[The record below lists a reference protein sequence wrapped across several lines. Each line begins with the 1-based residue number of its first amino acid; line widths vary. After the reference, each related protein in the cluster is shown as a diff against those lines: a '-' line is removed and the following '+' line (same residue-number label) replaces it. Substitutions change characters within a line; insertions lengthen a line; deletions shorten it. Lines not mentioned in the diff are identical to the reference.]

1 MDSMIVLQN
10 NLQATLNISV
20 DAQPAL
26 NESYWGRVHESASGE
41 QTNSLF
47 WVSRSAGIPDT
58 DSFRF
63 SARTQIA
70 GIDIELLVELDGT
83 WDGSII
89 QIAVRAGDNTS
100 EWSADRETSLTFV
113 GNDGESYRLSG
124 SYVSESARYDN
135 VRFVVSQTILPQIN
149 HMVVLMLENR
159 SFDNLLGWL
168 YDGPDDE
175 PEAYIPNDS
184 PHSFNGLT
192 ANTYT
197 NSDSRVNAGTP
208 VLATRGTTN
217 WPVNNRTVADSCVSD
232 PDPGER
238 FDRCRTQISN
248 GMGGFLADY
257 VTSVEA
263 AGGPLESAKQI
274 MQAYAPEQIPV
285 ITGLAKHFA
294 VSDAWHASVPSQ
306 TWPNRAFVQAGASAG
321 HVNNDGWP
329 WNIPTIFDV
338 LDTQRLEWRVYNNSV
353 LPSLT
358 KTMFFEKYGT
368 NETNFGGIGDFQEAC
383 QTGNLPVFTFLEPS
397 FGPYEPDESYHPP
410 YDIKPGEAF
419 LAKIYDMLRT
429 SPARDKTLF
438 IVLFDEHGGTY
449 DHVSPPDA
457 PQSLPT
463 ATDGSDF
470 EFNQFGVRV
479 PAIVISSY
487 TSSKTVFRSNTEV
500 PYDHTSVLATLR
512 DWLGLDAAFRNQLPS
527 LRITTAPT
535 LEPVLTL
542 SVPREWPQLD
552 SIPSSSDLAVRL
564 AAPADDVPLNDNQ
577 KAILM
582 AVGAHVAKRPLS
594 LSEKQDAEKQLHNH
608 GDARTWLAALK
619 PHLPV
624 RKMKTNASGTA
635 GDLAKITLAM

>member
-10 NLQATLNISV
+10 NLQATLNIAV
-20 DAQPAL
+20 NAQPAL
-26 NESYWGRVHESASGE
+26 NESYWGRVHESAPGE

-113 GNDGESYRLSG
+113 GNDGKSYRLSG
-124 SYVSESARYDN
+124 SYVSEGAQYDN
-135 VRFVVSQTILPQIN
+135 VRFVVSQTVLPQIN
-149 HMVVLMLENR
+149 HIVVLMLENR

-175 PEAYIPNDS
+175 PEAYIPNDL

-197 NSDSRVNAGTP
+197 NSDSRVNTGTP
-208 VLATRGTTN
+208 VPATRGTTN
-217 WPVNNRTVADSCVSD
+217 WPVNNRTVADSCVPD
-232 PDPGER
+232 PDPGEK

-248 GMGGFLADY
+248 GMGGFLTDY
-257 VTSVEA
+257 MTSVEA

-285 ITGLAKHFA
+285 LTGLAKHFA

-338 LDTQRLEWRVYNNSV
+338 LETQDLEWRVYNDSM

-397 FGPYEPDESYHPP
+397 FGPYEHDESYHPP
-410 YDIKPGEAF
+410 YDIEPGEAF
-419 LAKIYDMLRT
+419 LAKIYDMLRS

-457 PQSLPT
+457 PQSLPM
-463 ATDGSDF
+463 ATDGSGF
-470 EFNQFGVRV
+470 QFNRFGVRV

-487 TSSKTVFRSNTEV
+487 TSSKTVFRSNTGV
-500 PYDHTSVLATLR
+500 PYDHTSILATLR

-594 LSEKQDAEKQLHNH
+594 LPEKREAEKQLQNH
-608 GDARTWLAALK
+608 GDAKTWLAALK

-624 RKMKTNASGTA
+624 R
-635 GDLAKITLAM
+635 

>member
-1 MDSMIVLQN
+1 MILLQN
-10 NLQATLNISV
+10 NLQIQIDNILVVADPHLSANYWEQVNSSV
-20 DAQPAL
+20 L
-26 NESYWGRVHESASGE
+26 GE
-41 QTNSLF
+41 NTNPLF
-47 WVSRSAGIPDT
+47 RVSRLAGIPDT

-70 GIDIELLVELDGT
+70 GIAIELLVELDGT

-100 EWSADRETSLTFV
+100 EWSADRKTSLTFV

-124 SYVSESARYDN
+124 SYVSEGAQYDN

-184 PHSFNGLT
+184 RHSFNGLT

-197 NSDSRVNAGTP
+197 NSDPRVNAGAP
-208 VLATRGTTN
+208 VPATRGTTN
-217 WPVNNRTVADSCVSD
+217 WPVNNRAVTDSCVPD
-232 PDPGER
+232 PDPGEK

-338 LDTQRLEWRVYNNSV
+338 LDTQGLEWRVYNNSV

-383 QTGNLPVFTFLEPS
+383 QTDNLPVFTFLEPS
-397 FGPYEPDESYHPP
+397 FGPYEHDESYHPP

-419 LAKIYDMLRT
+419 LAKIYDMLRR

-449 DHVSPPDA
+449 DHVPPPDA
-457 PQSLPT
+457 PQFLST
-463 ATDGSDF
+463 ATDGSGF
-470 EFNQFGVRV
+470 EFNRFGVRV

-487 TSSKTVFRSNTEV
+487 TTSKTVFRSNTGV

-512 DWLGLDAAFRNQLPS
+512 DWLGLDAAFRKQLPS

-535 LEPVLTL
+535 LESVLTL
-542 SVPREWPQLD
+542 PEPHVWPELE
-552 SIPSSSDLAVRL
+552 SASPSSTDLAVL

-582 AVGAHVAKRPLS
+582 AAGAHVAKRPLS
-594 LSEKQDAEKQLHNH
+594 LSEKMEAEKQLHNH

-624 RKMKTNASGTA
+624 R
-635 GDLAKITLAM
+635 

>member
-1 MDSMIVLQN
+1 MILLQN
-10 NLQATLNISV
+10 NLQIQV
-20 DAQPAL
+20 DDILVVAQPDL
-26 NESYWGRVHESASGE
+26 STSYWEQINRSAPGE
-41 QTNSLF
+41 QTNSLL
-47 WVSRSAGIPDT
+47 WVSRSAGIT
-58 DSFRF
+58 DGESFTF
-63 SARTQIA
+63 SAKSQIA
-70 GIDIELLVELDGT
+70 GINIELLVQLDGT
-83 WDGSII
+83 WIGSDI
-89 QIAVRAGDNTS
+89 QIAVRAGNDTS
-100 EWSADRETSLTFV
+100 AWSSNEEISLVFV
-113 GNDGESYRLSG
+113 GDDGKSYRLSG
-124 SYVSESARYDN
+124 SYVSEGAQYDN
-135 VRFVVSQTILPQIN
+135 VRFVVSQTILPQIK

-168 YDGPDDE
+168 YNDE
-175 PEAYIPNDS
+175 VPEAYIPNDS
-184 PHSFNGLT
+184 RHSFNGLT
-192 ANTYT
+192 TSYE
-197 NSDSRVNAGTP
+197 NSDQRVNDGVP
-208 VLATRGTTN
+208 VPAVRGTTT
-217 WPVNNRTVADSCVSD
+217 WQVNNRTVADSCVPD
-232 PDPGER
+232 PDPGEK
-238 FDRCRTQISN
+238 FLRCQIQIGN
-248 GMGGFLADY
+248 VMGGFLTDY
-257 VTSVEA
+257 LTSVED

-274 MQAYAPEQIPV
+274 MEAYAPEQVPV
-285 ITGLAKHFA
+285 ITSLAKHFA

-338 LDTQRLEWRVYNNSV
+338 LDTQGLEWRVYNNSM

-368 NETNFGGIGDFQEAC
+368 NETNFGGIGDFREAC
-383 QTGNLPVFTFLEPS
+383 QTGKLPVFTFLEPS
-397 FGPYEPDESYHPP
+397 FGPHEHDESYHPP
-410 YDIKPGEAF
+410 YDVRPGEAF
-419 LAKIYDMLRT
+419 LAKIYNMLAT
-429 SPARDKTLF
+429 SPARNETLF

-463 ATDGSDF
+463 ATDGSGF

-542 SVPREWPQLD
+542 SVPRDWPQLE
-552 SIPSSSDLAVRL
+552 SVPSSTDLAVRL

-594 LSEKQDAEKQLHNH
+594 LSEKREAEKQLQNH

-624 RKMKTNASGTA
+624 R
-635 GDLAKITLAM
+635 